1 MTEPKVYVMKVTK
14 FIYLMYSKLIMKI
27 IINYNDAQK
36 LAV

>member
-1 MTEPKVYVMKVTK
+1 MTEPKVYVTKETK
-14 FIYLMYSKLIMKI
+14 FIDLMYSIMKI

>member
-1 MTEPKVYVMKVTK
+1 MAEPKVYVTKETK